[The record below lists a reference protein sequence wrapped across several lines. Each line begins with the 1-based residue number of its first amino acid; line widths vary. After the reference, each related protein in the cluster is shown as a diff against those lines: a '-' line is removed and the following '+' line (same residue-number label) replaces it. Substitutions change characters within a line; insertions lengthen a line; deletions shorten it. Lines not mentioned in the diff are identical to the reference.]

1 MSKCGSGCGCDSE
14 QSEQLSDQSVGVRG
28 REISITFL
36 VIRSKMECSADNAL
50 GIKITAI
57 LQ

>member
-1 MSKCGSGCGCDSE
+1 M
-14 QSEQLSDQSVGVRG
+14 
-28 REISITFL
+28 SITSS

-57 LQ
+57 LDETVNIYVCCKACHRSATIM